1 MKGKF
6 SYSMKEMN
14 RRLLAIGRPIRKY
27 IAISTIAS
35 VLGALSHMG
44 LMGFGALWL
53 LAAAGFCNGTITYAA
68 LTIACAVLIAV
79 CRYLEGLFSH
89 LGAYG
94 ILAKMRVHLFDAI
107 DRISPAYMI
116 GRETGDIMNIA
127 VADIETLEY
136 FFAHTIGPM
145 FTVILL
151 PVTTIALAW
160 FVNPLYALVLIPIY
174 VMISVV
180 LPLGALIAGR
190 GIGMRYREQLGDLKS
205 KILESVYSIR
215 DIQIFGAGNRKMNDV
230 MLANKRVNK
239 AALGL
244 TLHRQTIASF
254 PSFFIYLARI
264 LILVCAGYLALKG
277 IDNPVGTIA
286 ISFAATASLSSSFS
300 LTFVVT
306 SLLEAYGAA
315 ERIFKI
321 EDTLPETE
329 EPVHPV
335 TCGEIQTIEFK
346 NVSFTYPGTER
357 KILEHFNYVIH
368 KGDQIGIAGES
379 GAGKSTLLRLLLR
392 FYAPSEGQILIN
404 GIPLEQISFSELHK
418 RIAFLEQDTYL
429 FDMTIGENIGIAK
442 PGASIEEIKDAAK
455 QAGIAEFIDTLP
467 EGYDTDMGQMSA
479 RLSGGERQRIGIA
492 RILLRNPD
500 ICLMDEPSSAL
511 DALHE
516 KELLHTLQTAY
527 AGRTL
532 LLISHR
538 SSTLTG
544 CSRILQAGELKC
556 YRTICK

>member
-35 VLGALSHMG
+35 VVGALSHMG

-53 LAAAGFCNGTITYAA
+53 LAAAGFCDGMITYAA
-68 LTIACAVLIAV
+68 LTITCAVLIAL

-94 ILAKMRVHLFDAI
+94 ILAKMRVHLFDSI

-151 PVTTIALAW
+151 PVTTVVLAW

-174 VMISVV
+174 IMISVV

-205 KILESVYSIR
+205 RILESVYSIR
-215 DIQIFGAGNRKMNDV
+215 DIQIFGAGNRKMEDV
-230 MLANKRVNK
+230 MQANSQVNK
-239 AALGL
+239 AAFGL

-254 PSFFIYLARI
+254 PNFFIYLARI
-264 LILVCAGYLALKG
+264 LILVCAGYLASKG
-277 IDNPVGTIA
+277 IDHPVGTIA
-286 ISFAATASLSSSFS
+286 ISFTATASLSSSFS

-321 EDTLPETE
+321 EDTLPQTE
-329 EPVHPV
+329 EPETPV
-335 TCGEIQTIEFK
+335 VCGEIETIEFK
-346 NVSFTYPGTER
+346 DVTFAYPNTER
-357 KILEHFNYVIH
+357 RILDHFNYVIH

-404 GIPLEQISFSELHK
+404 GIPLNQISFSELHQ

-429 FDMTIGENIGIAK
+429 IDMTIAKNIGIAK
-442 PGASIEEIKDAAK
+442 PEASMEEIKDAARR
-455 QAGIAEFIDTLP
+455 AGIAEFIDTLP
-467 EGYDTDMGQMSA
+467 DGYDTDMGQMSA

-516 KELLHTLQTAY
+516 KELLHTLKTAY
-527 AGRTL
+527 AGKTL

-538 SSTLTG
+538 GSTLTG
-544 CSRILQAGELKC
+544 CNRILRAEDLKN
-556 YRTICK
+556 

>member
-1 MKGKF
+1 MKRKF

-35 VLGALSHMG
+35 VVGALSHMG

-53 LAAAGFCNGTITYAA
+53 LAAAGFCDGMITYAA
-68 LTIACAVLIAV
+68 LTITCAVLIAL

-151 PVTTIALAW
+151 PVTTVVLAW

-174 VMISVV
+174 IMISVV

-205 KILESVYSIR
+205 RILESVYSIR
-215 DIQIFGAGNRKMNDV
+215 DIQIFGAGNRKMEDV
-230 MLANKRVNK
+230 MQANSQVNK

-254 PSFFIYLARI
+254 PNFFIYLARI
-264 LILVCAGYLALKG
+264 LILVCAGYLASKG
-277 IDNPVGTIA
+277 IDHPVGTIA
-286 ISFAATASLSSSFS
+286 ISFTATASLSSSFS

-321 EDTLPETE
+321 EDTLPQTE
-329 EPVHPV
+329 EPETPV
-335 TCGEIQTIEFK
+335 VCGEIETIEFK
-346 NVSFTYPGTER
+346 DVTFAYPNTER
-357 KILEHFNYVIH
+357 RILDHFNYVIH

-404 GIPLEQISFSELHK
+404 SIPLNQISFSELHQ

-429 FDMTIGENIGIAK
+429 FDMTIAKNIGIAK
-442 PGASIEEIKDAAK
+442 PEASMEEIKDAARR
-455 QAGIAEFIDTLP
+455 AGIAEFIDTLP
-467 EGYDTDMGQMSA
+467 DGYDTDMGQMSA

-516 KELLHTLQTAY
+516 KELLHTLKTAY
-527 AGRTL
+527 AGKTL

-538 SSTLTG
+538 GSTLTG
-544 CSRILQAGELKC
+544 CNRILRAEDLKN
-556 YRTICK
+556 

>member
-35 VLGALSHMG
+35 VVGALSHMG

-53 LAAAGFCNGTITYAA
+53 LAAAGFCDGMITYAA
-68 LTIACAVLIAV
+68 LTITCAVLIAL

-94 ILAKMRVHLFDAI
+94 ILAKMRVHLFDSI

-151 PVTTIALAW
+151 PVTTVVLAW

-174 VMISVV
+174 IMISVV

-205 KILESVYSIR
+205 RILESVYSIR
-215 DIQIFGAGNRKMNDV
+215 DIQIFGAGNRKMEDV
-230 MLANKRVNK
+230 MQANSQVNK
-239 AALGL
+239 TAFGL

-254 PSFFIYLARI
+254 PNFFIYLARI
-264 LILVCAGYLALKG
+264 LILVCAGYLASKG
-277 IDNPVGTIA
+277 IDHPVGTIA
-286 ISFAATASLSSSFS
+286 ISFTATASLSSSFS

-321 EDTLPETE
+321 EDTLPQTE
-329 EPVHPV
+329 EPETPV
-335 TCGEIQTIEFK
+335 VCGEIETIEFK
-346 NVSFTYPGTER
+346 DVTFAYPNTER
-357 KILEHFNYVIH
+357 RILDHFNYVIH

-404 GIPLEQISFSELHK
+404 GIPLNQISFSELHQ

-429 FDMTIGENIGIAK
+429 FDMTIAKNIGIAK
-442 PGASIEEIKDAAK
+442 PEASMEEIKDAARR
-455 QAGIAEFIDTLP
+455 AGIAEFIDTLP
-467 EGYDTDMGQMSA
+467 DGYDTDMGQMSA

-516 KELLHTLQTAY
+516 KELLHTLKTAY
-527 AGRTL
+527 AGKTL

-538 SSTLTG
+538 GSTLTG
-544 CSRILQAGELKC
+544 CNRILRAEDLKN
-556 YRTICK
+556 